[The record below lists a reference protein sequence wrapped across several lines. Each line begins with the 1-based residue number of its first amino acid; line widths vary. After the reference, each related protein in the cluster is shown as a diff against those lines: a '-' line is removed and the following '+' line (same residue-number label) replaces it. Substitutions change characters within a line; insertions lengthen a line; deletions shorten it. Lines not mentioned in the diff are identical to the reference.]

1 MSETSTTRITTALGV
16 VMIFSWGTTYYLLA
30 ILSAPIQIETG
41 WSATQV
47 ALGLSIGLLTSGLV
61 SRSVG
66 RTIGARDGRIV
77 LTSGMLLIATGLVAL
92 SLAHWLTMY
101 WAAWI
106 IIGTGMGAGLY
117 DAAFSTLGKLFG
129 VNAKSA
135 ITTLT
140 LWGGFASTICW
151 PILSVLV
158 DMVGWRYAC
167 LAFAGLHIVLT
178 APLCAFVLPCGSPA
192 EPSAETGRQDSKLSP
207 LVLSRPFWC
216 ILAASITLAML
227 ASFWSVH
234 IIVILSASGHSGPA
248 SVGLAALIGPAQVG
262 ARVVEKLAGGRY
274 HPIWTMIFATAL
286 IALGFLGLGLG
297 IHAGAALVAYGAG
310 NGLWSIARA
319 TVPLVVFGSSNYPHV
334 MGSIAAPTLIAAA
347 LAPSA
352 GAFLMQALGTGSI
365 AFVMA
370 IVAATAVVAA
380 MTLFFDLGSSGG
392 TAEGTH
398 LQI

>member
-92 SLAHWLTMY
+92 SLAHWLAMY

-178 APLCAFVLPCGSPA
+178 APLCAVVLPCGSPA

-216 ILAASITLAML
+216 ILVASITLAML

-234 IIVILSASGHSGPA
+234 IIVILSASGYSGPA
-248 SVGLAALIGPAQVG
+248 SVGLAALIGPAQIG

-286 IALGFLGLGLG
+286 VALGFLGLGLG

-319 TVPLVVFGSSNYPHV
+319 TIPLVVFGSSNYPHV
-334 MGSIAAPTLIAAA
+334 MGSIAAPALIAAA

-365 AFVMA
+365 ASVMI
-370 IVAATAVVAA
+370 IVAAIAVVAA

>member
-1 MSETSTTRITTALGV
+1 MSETSTTKTTTALGV

-92 SLAHWLTMY
+92 SLAHWLAMY

-129 VNAKSA
+129 VRAKSA

-151 PILSVLV
+151 PILSVIV

-192 EPSAETGRQDSKLSP
+192 EPSAETGRQDSELSP

-216 ILAASITLAML
+216 ILAASITLALL

-234 IIVILSASGHSGPA
+234 IMVILSASGYSVPA

-274 HPIWTMIFATAL
+274 HPIWTMIVATAL
-286 IALGFLGLGLG
+286 VALGFLGLGLG

-310 NGLWSIARA
+310 NGLWSTARA
-319 TVPLVVFGSSNYPHV
+319 TIPLVVFGSSNYPHV
-334 MGSIAAPTLIAAA
+334 IGSIAAPTLIAAA

-365 AFVMA
+365 AFVMT
-370 IVAATAVVAA
+370 IVAAIAVVAA
-380 MTLFFDLGSSGG
+380 MTLFFDLGSSGR

>member
-92 SLAHWLTMY
+92 SLAHWLAMY

-140 LWGGFASTICW
+140 LWGGFASSICW

-178 APLCAFVLPCGSPA
+178 APLCAVVLPCGSPA

-216 ILAASITLAML
+216 ILVASITLAML

-234 IIVILSASGHSGPA
+234 IIVILSASGYSGPA
-248 SVGLAALIGPAQVG
+248 SVGLAALIGPAQIG

-286 IALGFLGLGLG
+286 VALGFLGLGLG

-319 TVPLVVFGSSNYPHV
+319 TIPLVVFGSSNYPHV
-334 MGSIAAPTLIAAA
+334 MGSIAAPALIAAA

-365 AFVMA
+365 ASVMI
-370 IVAATAVVAA
+370 IVAAIAVVAA